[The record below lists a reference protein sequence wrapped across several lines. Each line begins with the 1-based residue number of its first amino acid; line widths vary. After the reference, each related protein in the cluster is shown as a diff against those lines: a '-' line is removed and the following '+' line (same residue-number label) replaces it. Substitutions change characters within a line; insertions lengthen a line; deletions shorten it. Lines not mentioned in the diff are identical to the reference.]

1 VFFSGDI
8 SFIEALYCGVLV
20 GVISYKESI
29 ELFRENYEE
38 LNVEVVEEWGRFLEK
53 INGKL
58 DFK

>member
-1 VFFSGDI
+1 MPPDDMRYIYLF
-8 SFIEALYCGVLV
+8 
-20 GVISYKESI
+20 KESI

-58 DFK
+58 DFEFFGILGN